1 MLVGKNVHNMIPI
14 AVILSSLS
22 GNANAFLTSNV
33 ATFVKNQYGVA
44 SNTLI
49 FSEASTNTAS
59 AEESSSVLDIDA
71 LVDNVVAGGDVE
83 SSSTTEAATAA
94 EEEVQPEGGFKIY
107 IGNLPTSLTE
117 NDIRQLFETHGTLTD
132 ITVPFDRFTGNPR
145 GFAFITM
152 PDKEQGLKAIDA
164 LNDSVI
170 DDRTI
175 RCNEQLPKDQVPK
188 REKREYKEASGTK
201 LYVGNLSF
209 DTTQESLIEYFEQH
223 GPVTDCF
230 LPTDRNTGYKRGFGF
245 VTMADEDALTA
256 IDNLNEVE
264 FEGRTLQVNKSL
276 PKGKSPPRRSFTRA
290 PRATKLYIGNLP
302 FDTSQDEIYS
312 LFEEYGD
319 VKDCYVPM
327 DRETGQ
333 SRGFAFVSLSPE
345 DAQRAIDET
354 DGFEFDGRILRVNEA
369 QPKQSS
375 RQERNDSYDA
385 GDIWDDDANTSGD
398 APSGGTEY

>member
-1 MLVGKNVHNMIPI
+1 MLVAKNVYNVIPL
-14 AVILSSLS
+14 VFSLS
-22 GNANAFLTSNV
+22 ANIDAFLTSNP
-33 ATFVKNQYGVA
+33 AAFMKTQYGVGPTA
-44 SNTLI
+44 PI
-49 FSEASTNTAS
+49 FSEASTAS

-71 LVDNVVAGGDVE
+71 LVDKAVTGDDVE
-83 SSSTTEAATAA
+83 SATPTEAPPAAQA
-94 EEEVQPEGGFKIY
+94 EETEEGFKIY
-107 IGNLPTSLTE
+107 IGNLPTSLSE
-117 NDIRQLFETHGTLTD
+117 DGIRQLFEAHGTLSD
-132 ITVPFDRFTGNPR
+132 IKVPIDRFTGNPR
-145 GFAFITM
+145 GFAFVTM
-152 PDKEQGLKAIDA
+152 SDKEQGLQAIDA
-164 LNDSVI
+164 LHESVI

-188 REKREYKEASGTK
+188 RQKRESDEASGTK

-223 GPVTDCF
+223 GAVTDCF

-245 VTMADEDALTA
+245 VTMADEDAMSA
-256 IDNLNEVE
+256 IENLNEVE

-276 PKGKSPPRRSFTRA
+276 PKGKSPPRRDYSRA
-290 PRATKLYIGNLP
+290 PRATKLYVGNLP

-327 DRETGQ
+327 DRESGQ

-369 QPKQSS
+369 QPKQS

-385 GDIWDDDANTSGD
+385 GDIWDDDTNTSDD
-398 APSGGTEY
+398 APSGETEF